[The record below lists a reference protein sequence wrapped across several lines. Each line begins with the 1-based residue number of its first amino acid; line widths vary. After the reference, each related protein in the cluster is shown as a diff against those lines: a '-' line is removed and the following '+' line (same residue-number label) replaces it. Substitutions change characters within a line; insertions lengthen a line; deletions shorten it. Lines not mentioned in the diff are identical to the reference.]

1 MKPINFRNLNK
12 LHFRETKVYDIQQ
25 MHHIRKSVKENILLN
40 PNSITDADYQEFITV
55 RGKGWVCENENLIL
69 GFSIVDIQDRNVWAL
84 FVHPD
89 YEGNGIGKKLQ
100 EMMLNWYFNQTTDK
114 IWLGTDPKTRAEMF
128 YRKTRWTEIGILE
141 NGEIKFEMTLKNWKI
156 YNT

>member
-12 LHFRETKVYDIQQ
+12 FHFRETKVYDIQQ
-25 MHHIRKSVKENILLN
+25 RHHIRKSVKENILLN

-100 EMMLNWYFNQTTDK
+100 ES
-114 IWLGTDPKTRAEMF
+114 
-128 YRKTRWTEIGILE
+128 
-141 NGEIKFEMTLKNWKI
+141 
-156 YNT
+156 